1 MSVGKKLDQILGIND
16 PKDQTNQFTSVIDE
30 VVAAGNNVVNHLRM
44 IGDKVLTDE
53 VQQQVTRNVLLH
65 FAKSV
70 SNIDGDDQLEI
81 CNYMITAIKQN
92 VNSYDEADYLLR
104 ETLFDYYVACEQ
116 YSDAAQILSGV
127 NFDSTSKIF
136 SDKEKANIHV
146 KCAEAYLEDQEA
158 VSAETCVNRASAL
171 INSVDDVSLI
181 LRYRVT
187 YARVMDAN
195 RKFLEAAVR
204 YYEISTTTGTAIV
217 QGDLL
222 ALYGKAVT
230 CAILGKA
237 GQQRTRVLGLLFQD
251 DRLSSLDLLPEYA
264 SHATVLTK
272 MYKKQIL
279 KSQEMEVFET
289 SLMPHQKATTSDGFT
304 IPEKAVIEHNMVAT
318 GIIYDNIRIVELG
331 KILRLDEPRV
341 EKLAAAMITENRL
354 KASIDQTEGVLIFEE
369 DNNPLLSWDAGINEI
384 CNDISELSDAV
395 QPSLIVA

>member
-1 MSVGKKLDQILGIND
+1 M
-16 PKDQTNQFTSVIDE
+16 
-30 VVAAGNNVVNHLRM
+30 
-44 IGDKVLTDE
+44 
-53 VQQQVTRNVLLH
+53 TRNVLLH

-146 KCAEAYLEDQEA
+146 KCAGIVSNLYVGPFYCLIEAYLEDQEA

-204 YYEISTTTGTAIV
+204 YYEISTTTGTAV
-217 QGDLL
+217 S
-222 ALYGKAVT
+222 V
-230 CAILGKA
+230 C
-237 GQQRTRVLGLLFQD
+237 LF
-251 DRLSSLDLLPEYA
+251 
-264 SHATVLTK
+264 V
-272 MYKKQIL
+272 
-279 KSQEMEVFET
+279 
-289 SLMPHQKATTSDGFT
+289 
-304 IPEKAVIEHNMVAT
+304 IP
-318 GIIYDNIRIVELG
+318 
-331 KILRLDEPRV
+331 
-341 EKLAAAMITENRL
+341 
-354 KASIDQTEGVLIFEE
+354 
-369 DNNPLLSWDAGINEI
+369 
-384 CNDISELSDAV
+384 
-395 QPSLIVA
+395 